1 MVLDKVVQI
10 LMGSPTWIILV
21 HEKPD
26 GDTLGSGSALYQ
38 RALTLGKDCVWGGP
52 DPLPRVFSFLA
63 GSEDYSILR
72 SLSESTSGSDNV
84 VIVLDT
90 SNPSRTISGLG
101 SDHLSMPV
109 INIDHHGDNSMFGS
123 INVVDDK
130 ASAVGEII
138 LDLYARAGWDLSPG
152 EAEALFAA
160 ISTDT
165 GFFRFPCTSNK
176 TFQAASLLLSAGA
189 DIPEIYKKIYE
200 NRTLGG
206 LRLWGEGLRRA
217 RIFQNGLL
225 CTTFLRKT
233 DFENFS
239 ADREES
245 ENLVNALLSVSGVFI
260 AALIL
265 EDDGF
270 CRVSIRTRAPVDAR
284 FLAEFW
290 GGGGHIR
297 ASGCRIVGTVED
309 VENSI
314 IESVGL
320 LDAAGFPDR

>member
-1 MVLDKVVQI
+1 MDKVIEI
-10 LMGSPTWIILV
+10 LTETDTWVILA

-38 RALTLGKDCVWGGP
+38 RALTLGKKCIWGGP

-63 GSEDYSILR
+63 GSGDYSVLK
-72 SLSESTSGSDNV
+72 SLSEKTSGSDHA

-90 SNPSRTISGLG
+90 SNPSRSISGF
-101 SDHLSMPV
+101 SSIPLSMTV
-109 INIDHHGDNSMFGS
+109 INIDHHVDNSMFGS
-123 INVVDDK
+123 INLVDEQ

-138 LDLYARAGWDLSPG
+138 LDLYAKAGWDLSSS
-152 EAEALFAA
+152 EAEALFVA

-165 GFFRFPCTSNK
+165 GFFRFPCTSVK
-176 TFQAASLLLSAGA
+176 TFQAASFLLSAGA

-206 LRLWGEGLRRA
+206 LKLWGEGLSRA
-217 RIFQNGLL
+217 RLFENGLL
-225 CTTFLRKT
+225 CTTFLRKA
-233 DFENFS
+233 DFENCG

-245 ENLVNALLSVSGVFI
+245 ENLVNALLSVSGVLV
-260 AALIL
+260 AVLL
-265 EDDGF
+265 QEDDGF

-284 FLAEFW
+284 LIAQFW

-297 ASGCRIVGTVED
+297 ASGCRIAGSVAD
-309 VENSI
+309 AENSI

-320 LDAAGFPDR
+320 LNAAGFPDS